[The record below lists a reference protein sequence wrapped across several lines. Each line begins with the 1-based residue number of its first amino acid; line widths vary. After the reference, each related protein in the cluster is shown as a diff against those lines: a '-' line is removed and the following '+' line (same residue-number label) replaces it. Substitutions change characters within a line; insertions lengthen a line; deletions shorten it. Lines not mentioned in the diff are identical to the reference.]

1 MGLRVLLV
9 YPEMPPTYW
18 SMRYALPFIG
28 KKAVFPPLG
37 LLTVAA
43 LLPADA
49 EVSLVDLNVAPLRD
63 ADLAAADLVFVSAMI
78 VQKES
83 MAQVVRR
90 CNALGKPVVAGGP
103 YPTSC
108 HDQIEG
114 VDHFVLN
121 EAEVTLPLF
130 LQDYARGEAKPLY
143 ASAEKPDLART
154 PAPRFDLVRRK
165 DYAEMAL
172 QFSRGCPFDCEFCDI
187 IELFGRRPRTKAPAQ
202 FLHELEL
209 LYAEGWRGPLFLVDD
224 NFIGNRREVKALLAE
239 LIPWQRKHHH
249 PFSFFTEASLD
260 LATDEPLMDQMVQ
273 AGFNMVFLGIETP
286 DLCALKAAGKQQN
299 LRADLL
305 ASIRTIQRK
314 GMEVCGGFIVGF
326 DSDRGDIFERQARFI
341 QEAAIPTAM
350 VGLLT
355 ALPRTRLHRR
365 LAAEGRL
372 TGDSGGG
379 NNTHDLRLN
388 FRPKMEPRKLVDG
401 YKRLLAE
408 IYHPDHYFDRCLRLL
423 KTLKPH
429 RATRRKLHAMELR
442 AFVRSL
448 LVQTFSRYG
457 WAYWR
462 FLVKGFF
469 ARPLMVPETV
479 TLAVKGHHY
488 FKITRSL
495 LELERFKAG
504 LQELA
509 RAFEAR
515 LQTARAQG
523 MPQRLPQHLAELRAA
538 RDRVLA
544 QVQARYRRLPQDFR
558 AYADDAVAAF
568 RVTLDERLA
577 RIAGEAPIPIS

>member
-1 MGLRVLLV
+1 
-9 YPEMPPTYW
+9 MPPTYW

-43 LLPADA
+43 MLPEDA
-49 EVSLVDLNVAPLRD
+49 EVSLVDLNVEPLRKTN
-63 ADLAAADLVFVSAMI
+63 LAWADLVFISAMI

-83 MAQVVRR
+83 MAQVIRR

-108 HDQIEG
+108 HEQIQG
-114 VDHFVLN
+114 VDHFVLG

-130 LQDYARGEAKPLY
+130 LHDYALGRAKPLY
-143 ASAEKPDLART
+143 TSTEKPDLTRT
-154 PAPRFDLVRRK
+154 PPPRFDLVRRK

-187 IELFGRRPRTKAPAQ
+187 IELFGRRPRTKRPAQ
-202 FLHELEL
+202 FLHELGL
-209 LYAEGWRGPLFLVDD
+209 LHRQGWRGPLFLVDD

-239 LIPWQRKHHH
+239 LIPWQRAHHH

-260 LATDEPLMDQMVQ
+260 LAADEPLMDLMVQ

-286 DLCALKAAGKQQN
+286 DPCALKAAGKQQN
-299 LRADLL
+299 LRVDML
-305 ASIRTIQRK
+305 ASVRAIQRK

-341 QEAAIPTAM
+341 QEAGIPTAM

-355 ALPRTRLHRR
+355 ALPHTRLHRR

-388 FRPKMEPRKLVDG
+388 FLPRMEPRKLVDG

-429 RATRRKLHAMELR
+429 RTTRRKLHAMELR

-448 LVQTFSRYG
+448 VVQTFSGYG

-469 ARPLMVPETV
+469 ARPLLVPETV

-488 FKITRSL
+488 FKMTRGL
-495 LELERFKAG
+495 LELEWFKAG
-504 LQELA
+504 LQDLV

-515 LQTARAQG
+515 LQAAA
-523 MPQRLPQHLAELRAA
+523 PDLPLRLAELGAW
-538 RDRVLA
+538 RDQTLRQA
-544 QVQARYRRLPQDFR
+544 QARYRRLPKDFR
-558 AYADDAVAAF
+558 AHADEAVAAF
-568 RVTLDERLA
+568 RAALTERLL
-577 RIAGEAPIPIS
+577 RFTDGDPYPGRPM

>member
-9 YPEMPPTYW
+9 YPDMPPTYW

-43 LLPADA
+43 MLPEDA
-49 EVSLVDLNVAPLRD
+49 EVSLVDLNVAPLRE
-63 ADLAAADLVFVSAMI
+63 ADVTRADLVFISAMI

-83 MAQVVRR
+83 MERVIRL
-90 CNALGKPVVAGGP
+90 CNRLGTPVVAGGP

-114 VDHFVLN
+114 VAHFVLN

-130 LQDYARGEAKPLY
+130 LHDYALGQAKPLY
-143 ASAEKPDLART
+143 ASPEKPDLTRT

-187 IELFGRRPRTKAPAQ
+187 IELFGRRPRTKTPAQ

-209 LYAEGWRGPLFLVDD
+209 LHAEGWRGPLFLVDD
-224 NFIGNRREVKALLAE
+224 NFIGNRREVRALLAE

-260 LATDEPLMDQMVQ
+260 LAADEPLMDQMAQ

-299 LRADLL
+299 LKADML
-305 ASIRTIQRK
+305 ASIRKIQQK
-314 GMEVCGGFIVGF
+314 GMEVSGGFIVGF
-326 DSDRGDIFERQARFI
+326 DSDAGDIFERQVRFI

-355 ALPRTRLHRR
+355 ALPKTRLHRR

-388 FRPKMEPRKLVDG
+388 FLPRMDTRKLIDG
-401 YKRLLAE
+401 YKRILAE
-408 IYHPDHYFDRCLRLL
+408 IYHPDRYFERCLKLL
-423 KTLKPH
+423 KTLKPPL
-429 RATRRKLHAMELR
+429 TSRRKLHVMELR
-442 AFVRSL
+442 AFARSL
-448 LVQTFSRYG
+448 AVQTFSRYG

-462 FLVKGFF
+462 FLVQGFF

-495 LELERFKAG
+495 MELERFKAS

-515 LQTARAQG
+515 LQAARTQA
-523 MPQRLPQHLAELRAA
+523 MPQRLAELKAH
-538 RDRVLA
+538 RDRTLA
-544 QVQARYRRLPQDFR
+544 QMQARYRRLPRDFR
-558 AYADDAVAAF
+558 AYADEAVASF
-568 RVTLDERLA
+568 RATLDERLS
-577 RIAGEAPIPIS
+577 RFAGGAPAPSL

>member
-1 MGLRVLLV
+1 MGRRVLLV

-43 LLPADA
+43 MLPEGF
-49 EVSLVDLNVAPLRD
+49 EVSLVDLNVEPLTE
-63 ADLAAADLVFVSAMI
+63 AAVARADLVFISAMI

-83 MAQVVRR
+83 MAQVVQL
-90 CNALGKPVVAGGP
+90 CNRLGKPVVAGGP

-108 HDQIEG
+108 HDQIAG

-130 LQDYARGEAKPLY
+130 LHDYALGRAKPLY
-143 ASAEKPDLART
+143 ASTERPDLTRT

-172 QFSRGCPFDCEFCDI
+172 QFSRGCPYDCEFCDI
-187 IELFGRRPRTKAPAQ
+187 IELFGRRPRTKTPAQ
-202 FLHELEL
+202 FLHEMDL

-224 NFIGNRREVKALLAE
+224 NFIGNRREVRALLAE
-239 LIPWQRKHHH
+239 LIPWQQQRHH
-249 PFSFFTEASLD
+249 PFTFFTEASLD
-260 LATDEPLMDQMVQ
+260 LASDEPLLDQMAQ

-286 DLCALKAAGKQQN
+286 DLCALQAAGKRQN
-299 LRADLL
+299 LKADML
-305 ASIRTIQRK
+305 ASIRKIQRK
-314 GMEVCGGFIVGF
+314 GLEVSGGFIVGF
-326 DSDRGDIFERQARFI
+326 DSDGGDIFERQVRFI

-365 LAAEGRL
+365 LEAEGRL

-388 FRPKMEPRKLVDG
+388 FLPRMDTRKLIDG
-401 YKRLLAE
+401 YKRILAE
-408 IYHPDHYFDRCLRLL
+408 IYRPDRYFERCLKLL
-423 KTLKPH
+423 KTMKPPL
-429 RATRRKLHAMELR
+429 TSRRKLHLMELR

-448 LVQTFSRYG
+448 VVQTFSRYG
-457 WAYWR
+457 WTYWR
-462 FLVKGFF
+462 FLVQGFL

-479 TLAVKGHHY
+479 TLAVKGHHF
-488 FKITRSL
+488 FKMTRSL
-495 LELERFKAG
+495 LELERFKAS

-509 RAFEAR
+509 RTFEGR
-515 LQTARAQG
+515 LQAATPLDF
-523 MPQRLPQHLAELRAA
+523 PQRLAELKVL
-538 RDRVLA
+538 RDQALS
-544 QVQARYRRLPQDFR
+544 QTQARYQRLPKDFR

-568 RVTLDERLA
+568 RATLEAHLARLA
-577 RIAGEAPIPIS
+577 GEVPLPASVT

>member
-1 MGLRVLLV
+1 
-9 YPEMPPTYW
+9 
-18 SMRYALPFIG
+18 MRYALPFIG

-43 LLPADA
+43 MLPAEA
-49 EVSLVDLNVAPLRD
+49 EVSLVDLNVEPLQE
-63 ADLAAADLVFVSAMI
+63 AAVAAADLVFISAMI

-83 MAQVVRR
+83 MAQVVRL
-90 CNALGKPVVAGGP
+90 CNDLGTPVVAGGP

-108 HDQIEG
+108 HDQIQG

-130 LQDYARGEAKPLY
+130 LHDYARGEAKPLY
-143 ASAEKPDLART
+143 ASTERPDLTRT

-187 IELFGRRPRTKAPAQ
+187 IELFGRRPRTKTPAQ
-202 FLHELEL
+202 FLHEMDL
-209 LYAEGWRGPLFLVDD
+209 LYQQGWRGPLFLVDD

-239 LIPWQRKHHH
+239 LIVWQRQRHH

-260 LATDEPLMDQMVQ
+260 LASDEPLMDLMAQ

-286 DLCALKAAGKQQN
+286 DLCALQAAGKKQN
-299 LRADLL
+299 LKGDML
-305 ASIRTIQRK
+305 ASIRKIQRK
-314 GMEVCGGFIVGF
+314 GMEVSGGFIVGF
-326 DSDRGDIFERQARFI
+326 DSDAGDIFERQVRFI
-341 QEAAIPTAM
+341 QEAGIPTAM

-355 ALPRTRLHRR
+355 ALPETRLHRR
-365 LAAEGRL
+365 LKAEGRL

-388 FRPKMEPRKLVDG
+388 FLPKMDPRKLIDG
-401 YKRLLAE
+401 YKRILAE
-408 IYHPDHYFDRCLRLL
+408 IYHPDRYFERCLKLL
-423 KTLKPH
+423 KTLQPH
-429 RATRRKLHAMELR
+429 RVSRRKLHVMELR

-448 LVQTFSRYG
+448 VVQTFSRYG

-462 FLVKGFF
+462 FLAQGFF

-488 FKITRSL
+488 FKMTRSL
-495 LELERFKAG
+495 LELESFKAS
-504 LQELA
+504 LHEWAQT
-509 RAFEAR
+509 FEAR
-515 LQTARAQG
+515 LQTVAAQDF
-523 MPQRLPQHLAELRAA
+523 PQRLAELRAF
-538 RDRVLA
+538 RDRALS
-544 QVQARYRRLPQDFR
+544 QMQARYQRLPRDFR

-568 RVTLDERLA
+568 RASLEENLSRFAHEVPVQ
-577 RIAGEAPIPIS
+577 G

>member
-1 MGLRVLLV
+1 
-9 YPEMPPTYW
+9 
-18 SMRYALPFIG
+18 MRYALPFIG

-43 LLPADA
+43 MLPEDCQ
-49 EVSLVDLNVAPLRD
+49 VSLVDLNVAPLRE
-63 ADLAAADLVFVSAMI
+63 AAVAQADLVFVSAMI

-83 MAQVVRR
+83 MARVVGL
-90 CNALGKPVVAGGP
+90 CNRLGTPVVAGGP

-108 HDQIEG
+108 HDQIQG

-130 LQDYARGEAKPLY
+130 LHDYALGQAKPLY
-143 ASAEKPDLART
+143 TSPEKPDLART

-172 QFSRGCPFDCEFCDI
+172 QFSRGCPHDCEFCDI
-187 IELFGRRPRTKAPAQ
+187 IELFGRRPRTKSPAQ

-239 LIPWQRKHHH
+239 LIPWQQQRHH
-249 PFSFFTEASLD
+249 PFTFFTEASLD
-260 LATDEPLMDQMVQ
+260 LAADEPLMDQMVQ

-299 LRADLL
+299 LKADLL
-305 ASIRTIQRK
+305 ASIRKIQRK
-314 GMEVCGGFIVGF
+314 GMEVSGGFIVGF
-326 DSDRGDIFERQARFI
+326 DSDGGDIFDRQVRFI

-355 ALPRTRLHRR
+355 ALPKTRLHHR
-365 LAAEGRL
+365 LEAEGRL

-388 FRPKMEPRKLVDG
+388 FLPRMDARKLIDG
-401 YKRLLAE
+401 YKRILAE
-408 IYHPDHYFDRCLRLL
+408 IYHPDRYFERCLQLL
-423 KTLKPH
+423 KTMKPPL
-429 RATRRKLHAMELR
+429 TSRRKLHIMELR

-448 LVQTFSRYG
+448 VVQTFSRYG
-457 WAYWR
+457 WSYWR
-462 FLVKGFF
+462 FLVQGFF

-504 LQELA
+504 LQDLA
-509 RAFEAR
+509 QAFEAR
-515 LQTARAQG
+515 LQTVTALEF
-523 MPQRLPQHLAELRAA
+523 PQRLAELKAF
-538 RDRVLA
+538 RDRALS
-544 QVQARYRRLPQDFR
+544 QMQARYQRLPRDFR

-568 RVTLDERLA
+568 RASLEENLSRF
-577 RIAGEAPIPIS
+577 APEVPIQG

>member
-1 MGLRVLLV
+1 LGLKVLLV

-43 LLPADA
+43 MLPAEA
-49 EVSLVDLNVAPLRD
+49 EIALVDLNVEPLTE
-63 ADLAAADLVFVSAMI
+63 AVVAQADLVFVSAMI

-83 MAQVVRR
+83 MAQVVQL

-108 HDQIEG
+108 HDQIQG
-114 VDHFVLN
+114 VAHFVLN

-130 LQDYARGEAKPLY
+130 LHDYALGQAKPLY
-143 ASAEKPDLART
+143 TSTERPDLTRT
-154 PAPRFDLVRRK
+154 PPPRFDLVRRK

-187 IELFGRRPRTKAPAQ
+187 IELFGRRPRTKTPAQ
-202 FLHELEL
+202 FLHEMDL
-209 LYAEGWRGPLFLVDD
+209 LYEEGWRGPLFLVDD
-224 NFIGNRREVKALLAE
+224 NFIGNRREVRALLAE
-239 LIPWQRKHHH
+239 LIPWQQQRHH
-249 PFSFFTEASLD
+249 PFTLFTEASLD
-260 LATDEPLMDQMVQ
+260 LASDEPLLDQMVQ

-299 LRADLL
+299 LKADML
-305 ASIRTIQRK
+305 ASIQKIQRK
-314 GMEVCGGFIVGF
+314 GMEVSGGFIVGF
-326 DSDRGDIFERQARFI
+326 DSDAGDIFERQVRFI

-365 LAAEGRL
+365 LEAEGRL
-372 TGDSGGG
+372 TGESGGG

-388 FRPKMEPRKLVDG
+388 FLPRMDTRKLIDG
-401 YKRLLAE
+401 YKRILAE
-408 IYHPDHYFDRCLRLL
+408 IYRPDRYFERCLKLL
-423 KTLKPH
+423 KTMQPPL
-429 RATRRKLHAMELR
+429 TSRRKLHLMELR

-448 LVQTFSRYG
+448 VVQTFSRYG
-457 WAYWR
+457 WSYWR
-462 FLVKGFF
+462 FLVQGFF

-479 TLAVKGHHY
+479 TLAVKGHHF
-488 FKITRSL
+488 FKMTRSL
-495 LELERFKAG
+495 LELERFKAT

-509 RAFEAR
+509 GAFEAR
-515 LQTARAQG
+515 LQAATAQDF
-523 MPQRLPQHLAELRAA
+523 PQRLAELKTL
-538 RDRVLA
+538 RDQAVG
-544 QVQARYRRLPQDFR
+544 QMQARYQRLPRDFR
-558 AYADDAVAAF
+558 AYADEAVSAF
-568 RVTLDERLA
+568 RATLEERLSRFA
-577 RIAGEAPIPIS
+577 NGVPAQGRFA

>member
-1 MGLRVLLV
+1 
-9 YPEMPPTYW
+9 
-18 SMRYALPFIG
+18 
-28 KKAVFPPLG
+28 
-37 LLTVAA
+37 
-43 LLPADA
+43 
-49 EVSLVDLNVAPLRD
+49 
-63 ADLAAADLVFVSAMI
+63 
-78 VQKES
+78 
-83 MAQVVRR
+83 MA
-90 CNALGKPVVAGGP
+90 
-103 YPTSC
+103 
-108 HDQIEG
+108 
-114 VDHFVLN
+114 HFVLN

-130 LQDYARGEAKPLY
+130 LQDHARGEAKPLY
-143 ASAEKPDLART
+143 ASAEKPDLTRT

-187 IELFGRRPRTKAPAQ
+187 IELFGRRPRTKTPAQ

-209 LYAEGWRGPLFLVDD
+209 LHREGWRGPLFLVDD
-224 NFIGNRREVKALLAE
+224 NFIGNRREVRALLAE
-239 LIPWQRKHHH
+239 LIPWQRAHHH

-260 LATDEPLMDQMVQ
+260 LASDEPLMDQMVQ

-286 DLCALKAAGKQQN
+286 DPCALKAAGKQQN
-299 LRADLL
+299 LKTDML
-305 ASIRTIQRK
+305 ASIRKIQRK
-314 GMEVCGGFIVGF
+314 GMEVSGGFIVGF
-326 DSDRGDIFERQARFI
+326 DSDGGDIFERQVRFI
-341 QEAAIPTAM
+341 QEAGIPTAM

-388 FRPKMEPRKLVDG
+388 FLPRMDSRKLIDG
-401 YKRLLAE
+401 YKRILAE
-408 IYHPDHYFDRCLRLL
+408 IYHPDRYFDRCLRLL

-429 RATRRKLHAMELR
+429 RTTRRQLHAMELR
-442 AFVRSL
+442 AFARSL
-448 LVQTFSRYG
+448 VVQTFSRYG

-462 FLVKGFF
+462 FLVQGFF

-488 FKITRSL
+488 FKMTRSL

-515 LQTARAQG
+515 VQSAAIRLHL
-523 MPQRLPQHLAELRAA
+523 PQRLPALQAPHARAPPHIPPPH
-538 RDRVLA
+538 
-544 QVQARYRRLPQDFR
+544 RRLPRDFR
-558 AYADDAVAAF
+558 AYADEAVAAF
-568 RVTLDERLA
+568 RATLEVGLSRFSD
-577 RIAGEAPIPIS
+577 EAPYPGSST